1 MSNARFLVVCLNPTF
16 QKTIVL
22 TALMENEVNRS
33 SNYHLNLAGKGVNTA
48 RILMQLGEQVR
59 HLTHL
64 GGSLSDYFLSLIEID
79 AIPFLWVESGSEIR
93 TCYTLLNSRNHT
105 TTEIVEE
112 PAAVFETTTEKMMA
126 AYEGAL
132 PHFDVVIIAGTK
144 APGYHDSVIPKMVY
158 SAKNQGKFVILDI
171 KGHDLLN
178 SLEYK
183 PDIIK
188 PNFSEF
194 LRTFYP
200 KAEQGEHKILPEHK
214 NFVIEQMELIYQ
226 KFKSIS
232 VITSGANPT
241 LFIENNRV
249 SSLPVQKVVPVNT
262 IGSGDAFT
270 AGLSSILASGGSIH
284 EAVEKGQECGARNA
298 LQLLPGTLS

>member
-1 MSNARFLVVCLNPTF
+1 MSTARFLVVCLNPTF

-22 TALMENEVNRS
+22 SGLKENEVNRS
-33 SNYHLNLAGKGVNTA
+33 NEYFLSLAGKGVNTA
-48 RILMQLGEQVR
+48 RVLMQLGEEAM

-64 GGSLSDYFLSLIEID
+64 GGSLVKYFLSLIHKET
-79 AIPFLWVESGSEIR
+79 IPFLWVESGSEIR
-93 TCYTLLNSRNHT
+93 TCYTLLNSLNNT

-112 PAAVFETTTEKMMA
+112 PKAVLEKTYEKMLS

-132 PHFDVVIIAGTK
+132 PHYDVIIIAGTK
-144 APGYHDSVIPKMVY
+144 APGYPDSVIPQMVY
-158 SAKNQGKFVILDI
+158 SAKAQEKMVVLDI
-171 KGHDLLN
+171 KGDDLLN
-178 SLEYK
+178 SLEFK

-200 KAEQGEHKILPEHK
+200 DAEQGEHDILLEHK
-214 NFVIEQMELIYQ
+214 NIVIEQM
-226 KFKSIS
+226 KMVFKKYKTIP

-241 LFIENNRV
+241 LYIENDRIT
-249 SSLPVQKVVPVNT
+249 SLPIQKVIPVNT

-270 AGLSSILASGGSIH
+270 AGMSSVLASGGSIT
-284 EAVEKGQECGARNA
+284 EAVLKGQECGARNA
-298 LQLLPGTLS
+298 LQILPGTLG

>member
-22 TALMENEVNRS
+22 SDLMENEVNRS

-48 RILMQLGEQVR
+48 RILMQLGENVR

-93 TCYTLLNSRNHT
+93 TCYTLLNSRSHT

-112 PAAVFETTTEKMMA
+112 PEAVLESTYEKMLA

-132 PHFDVVIIAGTK
+132 PHYDIIIIAGTK
-144 APGYHDSVIPKMVY
+144 APGYPDSVIPQMVY
-158 SAKNQGKFVILDI
+158 SAKKQGKIVILDI
-171 KGHDLLN
+171 KGGDLLN

-200 KAEQGEHKILPEHK
+200 DAEQGEHTIHPEYKI
-214 NFVIEQMELIYQ
+214 FVLEQMENIYR
-226 KFKSIS
+226 KFKTIS

-241 LFIENNRV
+241 LFFENNTV

-270 AGLSSILASGGSIH
+270 AGMSSALASGGSIS
-284 EAVEKGQECGARNA
+284 EAVKKGQECGARNA
-298 LQLLPGTLS
+298 LQLLPGTLF

>member
-16 QKTIVL
+16 QKTVVL
-22 TALMENEVNRS
+22 SDLVENEVNRS
-33 SNYHLNLAGKGVNTA
+33 SKYYLNLAGKGVNTA
-48 RILMQLGEQVR
+48 RILMQLREQVR

-79 AIPFLWVESGSEIR
+79 EIPFLWVDSGSEIR
-93 TCYTLLNSRNHT
+93 TCYTLLNSLTHT

-112 PAAVFETTTEKMMA
+112 PEAVKEATYEKILA

-132 PHFDVVIIAGTK
+132 PHYDVIIIAGTK
-144 APGYHDSVIPKMVY
+144 APGYPDSVIPQMVF
-158 SAKNQGKFVILDI
+158 SAKKQGKIVILDI
-171 KGHDLLN
+171 KGKDLLN
-178 SLEYK
+178 SLEYR

-200 KAEQGEHKILPEHK
+200 EADQGEHTIHPEYK
-214 NFVIEQMELIYQ
+214 SFVIEQMKMIYQ
-226 KFKSIS
+226 KFKTIS

-241 LFIENNRV
+241 LFVENNQV

-270 AGLSSILASGGSIH
+270 AGMSSILASGGSIR
-284 EAVEKGQECGARNA
+284 EAVKKGQECGARNA
-298 LQLLPGTLS
+298 MQLLPGTLN

>member
-1 MSNARFLVVCLNPTF
+1 MSNARFLVICLNPTF

-22 TALMENEVNRS
+22 SDLIENEVNRS
-33 SNYHLNLAGKGVNTA
+33 SLYHLNLGGKGVNTA
-48 RILMQLGEQVR
+48 RILMQLGERVR

-64 GGSLSDYFLSLIEID
+64 GGKLSGHFLSLIEID

-112 PAAVFETTTEKMMA
+112 PEAVSETTYKKIVS
-126 AYEGAL
+126 AYEGIL
-132 PHFDVVIIAGTK
+132 PHYDIVIISGTK
-144 APGYHDSVIPKMVY
+144 APGYPDSVIPQMVY
-158 SAKNQGKFVILDI
+158 SAKNQGKIVILDI
-171 KGHDLLN
+171 KGDDLLN

-194 LRTFYP
+194 LRTFSP
-200 KAEQGEHKILPEHK
+200 DTEQREHTILPQHK
-214 NFVIEQMELIYQ
+214 SFVIEQMEMIYR
-226 KFKSIS
+226 KFKTVS

-241 LFIENNRV
+241 LFIENSHV
-249 SSLPVQKVVPVNT
+249 SSLPVQKITPVNT

-270 AGLSSILASGGSIH
+270 AGMSSALASGGSIR
-284 EAVEKGQECGARNA
+284 EAVEKGQDCGAKNA
-298 LQLLPGTLS
+298 LQLRPGTLR

>member
-22 TALMENEVNRS
+22 SDLLENEVNRS
-33 SNYHLNLAGKGVNTA
+33 NKYHLTLAGKGVNTA

-112 PAAVFETTTEKMMA
+112 PEAVLETTYEKMLA

-132 PHFDVVIIAGTK
+132 PHYDVVIIAGTK
-144 APGYHDSVIPKMVY
+144 APGYPDTVIPQMVY
-158 SAKNQGKFVILDI
+158 SAKNQGKIVILDI
-171 KGHDLLN
+171 KGYDLLN

-200 KAEQGEHKILPEHK
+200 EADQGEHTILPEHK
-214 NFVIEQMELIYQ
+214 SFVIEQMEMIYR
-226 KFKSIS
+226 KFKTIS
-232 VITSGANPT
+232 VITSGVNPT
-241 LFIENNRV
+241 LFFENNHV
-249 SSLPVQKVVPVNT
+249 SSLPVQKVIPVNT

-270 AGLSSILASGGSIH
+270 AGMSSVLASGGSIS
-284 EAVEKGQECGARNA
+284 EAVKKGQECGARNA
-298 LQLLPGTLS
+298 LHLLPGTLI